1 MSTKAQVTK
10 AASRLSENDLRQCL
24 RLACGGTLGLF
35 ICKLMGWDY
44 GSFFCVY
51 PMLLLGLT
59 PVINAH
65 VIRQFLLQAVVV
77 SLEVLLIYGL
87 FGDRPLLVV
96 PLVFLAFFWRFRLM
110 AQGPL
115 FMFGALG
122 SVFLSIQLHFGSYP
136 ETHLFDM
143 LTSNLVAAVQTVLIA
158 WLMFYLFPDAEPR
171 PPRQPQPKDLPSQ
184 RHEALLGASIATLS
198 FILFQSLDLKDSL
211 SAQVAS
217 ILVLF
222 PMHWNGIRFAGRI
235 RALGTLLGCAVGLLL
250 QLVLYSHYDVLP
262 LVTLMYWTAA
272 FCCARVHVL
281 EHAQGIGFGALTTLA
296 IVFGQYLTPQH
307 DVVYSIAYRLS
318 SVCVAVFCTLVAV
331 FVLHRLF
338 NRWPSIRH
346 ASHA

>member
-1 MSTKAQVTK
+1 MSRRTT
-10 AASRLSENDLRQCL
+10 LTENDLRQCL
-24 RLACGGTLGLF
+24 RLAGGGTLGLF
-35 ICKLMGWDY
+35 ICKLMGWDN

-59 PVINAH
+59 PSINAH
-65 VIRQFLLQAVVV
+65 IVRQFLLQAVVV
-77 SLEVLLIYGL
+77 SFEVLVIYGL
-87 FGDRPLLVV
+87 FGDRPQLMV
-96 PLVFLAFFWRFRLM
+96 PLAFLAFFWRFRLM

-122 SVFLSIQLHFGSYP
+122 CVFLSIQLHFASYP
-136 ETHLFDM
+136 QTHLYDQVA
-143 LTSNLVAAVQTVLIA
+143 SNLVAAGLTVLIA
-158 WLMFYLFPDAEPR
+158 WLMFFLFPDAEPR
-171 PPRQPQPKDLPSQ
+171 PTRQAPAKDLPSQ
-184 RHEALLGASIATLS
+184 RHEAVLGATIATLS
-198 FILFQSLDLKDSL
+198 FMVFQSFDLRDSL

-222 PMHWNGIRFAGRI
+222 PMHWNGIHFAGRI
-235 RALGTLLGCAVGLLL
+235 RALGTLLGCAIGLVL

-272 FCCARVHVL
+272 FCCARLHVL
-281 EHAQGIGFGALTTLA
+281 EGAQGIGFGALTTLA

-318 SVCVAVFCTLVAV
+318 SVCVAVFVTLVAV
-331 FVLHRLF
+331 FVLHRLL
-338 NRWPSIRH
+338 NRFVAFRH

>member
-1 MSTKAQVTK
+1 MSRQA
-10 AASRLSENDLRQCL
+10 LSENDLRQCL
-24 RLACGGTLGLF
+24 RLAGGGTLGLF
-35 ICKLMGWDY
+35 LCKLLGWDN

-59 PVINAH
+59 PTINAH
-65 VIRQFLLQAVVV
+65 VVRQFLLQALVV

-87 FGDRPLLVV
+87 FGDRPQLMA
-96 PLVFLAFFWRFRLM
+96 PLVFLAFLWRFRLM

-122 SVFLSIQLHFGSYP
+122 SVFLSMQLHFASYP
-136 ETHLFDM
+136 DTHLFD
-143 LTSNLVAAVQTVLIA
+143 LVTSNLVAAGLTVLIA
-158 WLMFYLFPDAEPR
+158 WLMFFLFPDAEPR
-171 PPRQPQPKDLPSQ
+171 PTRPGQAKDLPSQ
-184 RHEALLGASIATLS
+184 RHEALQGACIATLS
-198 FILFQSLDLKDSL
+198 FILFQSLDLRDSL

-250 QLVLYSHYDVLP
+250 QFVLYSHHDVLP
-262 LVTLMYWTAA
+262 LVTLVYWTAA
-272 FCCARVHVL
+272 FCCARLHVL
-281 EHAQGIGFGALTTLA
+281 EGTQGIGFGALTTLA

-307 DVVYSIAYRLS
+307 DVFYSIAYRLS
-318 SVCVAVFCTLVAV
+318 SVCVAVFVTLVAV
-331 FVLHRLF
+331 FVLHRLL
-338 NRWPSIRH
+338 NRFPALRH